1 MPEDEETIRRLI
13 VELQVLQGTAESLQ
27 SRIGLTNAAINDL
40 QIAAETIEGL
50 KEEKEGSQLLVPIGG
65 GSYLKAKVEDSE
77 RLIVGLGA
85 NIAAEKSVGE
95 AKDGFETRILRLE
108 KMRNGLQKQLEET
121 FTRVNNTRNQIQILS
136 ERLREGKQ
144 NV

>member
-1 MPEDEETIRRLI
+1 MPEDKETIRRLI
-13 VELQVLQGTAESLQ
+13 VELQVLQGTVENLQ

>member
-13 VELQVLQGTAESLQ
+13 VELQVLQGTVENLQ